1 MANKIEAS
9 LQKILDTADSEVGAD
24 VTMVDREHNLNRLSK
39 IQFFVASGD
48 QIILEGKLDES
59 LDYSTIYTASSD
71 SIINMDLPS
80 VYRAT
85 RTTDGEAGDS
95 QVWVKRLGEY

>member
-9 LQKILDTADSEVGAD
+9 LQKILDTADSEVGND

-39 IQFFVASGD
+39 IQFFV
-48 QIILEGKLDES
+48 
-59 LDYSTIYTASSD
+59 DYSTIYTASSD

-85 RTTDGEAGDS
+85 RTTDGEVGDS